1 MELQIKI
8 KRVIRIATRTGRIML
23 QNGAETYRVEDTV
36 KRMVESRVISSKKF
50 ETVNVFVIPTG
61 IILSADYE
69 NETTTVLERVYPEGI
84 DLECIDRANEF
95 SRKFTNGI
103 MSLEQAESALEE
115 LSNPPKFSK
124 VIRILASGMGG
135 GFFIFLFGGT
145 LTEFFLAYIASAAT
159 ILCMDGL
166 ASKHLNFF
174 IKNIIGGFAASLL
187 GVILVQFTRWIGF
200 EANLNIVIIG
210 PLMTLVP
217 GVSLTNGIRD
227 LISGELLAGS
237 AKIMEA
243 LFIAIALA
251 FGVGMVL
258 QFSLKLI

>member
-1 MELQIKI
+1 MEPKIEI
-8 KRVIRIATRTGRIML
+8 KRIIRIATQTGKIML

-36 KRMVESRVISSKKF
+36 QRMVESRIVALKKI
-50 ETVNVFVIPTG
+50 ESVNVFVIPTG
-61 IILSADYE
+61 IMLSVDYE
-69 NETTTVLERVYPEGI
+69 NDTITVLERVYPEGI
-84 DLECIDRANEF
+84 DLESIDRANEF
-95 SRKFTNGI
+95 SRKFTS
-103 MSLEQAESALEE
+103 SLITLDDAEEALEA
-115 LSNPPKFSK
+115 LANPPKFSK

-145 LTEFFLAYIASAAT
+145 LVEFFLAYVASAVT
-159 ILCMDGL
+159 VLCMDAL
-166 ASKHLNFF
+166 ESKHLNFF
-174 IKNIIGGFAASLL
+174 IKNIIGGFVASLL
-187 GVILVQFTRWIGF
+187 GVVLVQLIRMVGF
-200 EANLNIVIIG
+200 EANINTVIIG